1 MATSSRPCS
10 LWLDAVLAVA
20 RLLREAEAR
29 VLVECSPRAA
39 ELLALR
45 AEVFRL
51 RAECELLRARIL
63 RMEPTSRP
71 RYARWERLRI
81 LWHRA
86 RHGLS
91 TRETARLFVVRV
103 STLQAWLRSLPS
115 VPPSGATPA
124 KGPRG
129 LAAVVGHL
137 ARLLR
142 WDNPAW
148 GTRRIAQ
155 VLARL
160 GIKVSRSSV
169 QRQVRTK
176 PQPPTP
182 TVPRRKSGKA
192 VPRKKARAVRAK
204 RPHHVWL
211 IDITVV
217 KFLFG
222 MVQLRVAAVLDA
234 FTRSIV
240 VLDVCR
246 TEPSADW
253 ICRLFARGVRA
264 ASRAPKHLVT
274 DRGVQFTSRQF
285 KAAVKHRGVRQRFG
299 AIGSHGGI
307 ALIERCW
314 GSLKREALP
323 LWCCFL
329 NQDALRVRLQ
339 RWARWQNV
347 ERPHQGIDGLTP
359 REKLRRPRASRPR
372 RMLDFTACSNWEL
385 DRLAFEGDTALP
397 VYRLRKVG

>member
-1 MATSSRPCS
+1 MAPSARHSSV
-10 LWLDAVLAVA
+10 WLDAVLAVA
-20 RLLREAEAR
+20 RLLREAQAR
-29 VLVECSPRAA
+29 VLVACRPRVA

-51 RAECELLRARIL
+51 RSECELLRGRIL
-63 RMEPTSRP
+63 RMESTTRP

-91 TRETARLFVVRV
+91 MRETARLFVIRV
-103 STLQAWLRSLPS
+103 STLQAWLRSLAS
-115 VPPSGATPA
+115 VPPSGAAPA

-142 WDNPAW
+142 WENPAW
-148 GTRRIAQ
+148 GSRRIAQ
-155 VLARL
+155 VMARL

-169 QRQVRTK
+169 QRQVRRK

-182 TVPRRKSGKA
+182 SAPRKKSGKSL
-192 VPRKKARAVRAK
+192 PRRKARAVRAK

-217 KFLFG
+217 KLLFG
-222 MVQLRVAAVLDA
+222 LVQLRVAAVLDA

-246 TEPSADW
+246 TEPSAGW
-253 ICRLFARGVRA
+253 ICRLFERGVRA
-264 ASRAPKHLVT
+264 ARRAPKHLVT

-285 KAAVKHRGVRQRFG
+285 KASVKRRGVRQRFG

-329 NQDALRVRLQ
+329 N
-339 RWARWQNV
+339 
-347 ERPHQGIDGLTP
+347 
-359 REKLRRPRASRPR
+359 
-372 RMLDFTACSNWEL
+372 
-385 DRLAFEGDTALP
+385 
-397 VYRLRKVG
+397 